1 MELYK
6 NYIDG
11 KWLASESKDIIQETA
26 QVDEM
31 KKEYNEYKE
40 EKGKE

>member
-1 MELYK
+1 M
-6 NYIDG
+6 G
-11 KWLASESKDIIQETA
+11 KKSKDIIQETA